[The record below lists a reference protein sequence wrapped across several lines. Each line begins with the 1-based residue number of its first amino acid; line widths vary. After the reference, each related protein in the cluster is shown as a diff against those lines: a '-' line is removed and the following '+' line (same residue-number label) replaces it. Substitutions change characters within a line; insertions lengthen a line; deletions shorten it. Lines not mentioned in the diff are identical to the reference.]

1 MIDNLFVPMQP
12 EDRQSFKDA
21 LQRGSQI
28 YAANGTVTSLEMDAL
43 KVPDNDDKHQSNI
56 DNLTMS
62 RRRSSRLTN
71 ESQWRV
77 KAKGNEIERQTKE
90 GSKRQEQTCKSLQ
103 AISAQSQERE
113 TLKIKSSNSSCRI

>member
-1 MIDNLFVPMQP
+1 MQA

-28 YAANGTVTSLEMDAL
+28 YAANGTVASLEMDAL
-43 KVPDNDDKHQSNI
+43 KVPDNEDKHQSNI

>member
-1 MIDNLFVPMQP
+1 MQA

-21 LQRGSQI
+21 LQRGSQT
-28 YAANGTVTSLEMDAL
+28 YAANGTVTSLEMGAL

-56 DNLTMS
+56 DNLTMI

-77 KAKGNEIERQTKE
+77 ILILSKAKGNEIERQSKE
-90 GSKRQEQTCKSLQ
+90 FSKRREQTCKSLK

-113 TLKIKSSNSSCRI
+113 TLKIKSSNRK